1 MKFKLKKIFNPAGD
15 QPKAIDELVN
25 FIGHDKKHQ
34 VLLGATGTGKTF
46 TIANVI
52 ERTQKS
58 ALILVHNKTLAM
70 QIFGEMK
77 SFFPENRVEYY
88 VSFFDYYRPEAYKP
102 SSDIYLEK
110 KTQRNADIEKMRM
123 NALNALSTEKSV
135 IVVASVASIYGCLDP
150 TRYQAAM
157 IDLTIG
163 DLLVKETFIKEL
175 FSIGYTTEKKN
186 LRISSDEKKN
196 QIDIDREEDSFFRI
210 EFLITTGE
218 IVSLSRLWKSN
229 SDHTKLEKISIPPI
243 QYILEKEERM
253 RIILN
258 QIESDLKKQ
267 KEALNLEGK
276 FLEAQRLEKR
286 IGDDL
291 LDLKEFGFCSGVEN
305 YSSYFDGRNT
315 NDSPFVLLDFF
326 KRGNFITVVEESHI
340 TIPQIKAMYNTDR
353 SRKKTLVDYGFRLPS
368 ALDNRP
374 LNFEEFLK
382 KVDDVIY
389 VSATPGPFEL
399 EKVNNEITEQI
410 IRPTGLIDPEIEI
423 RSSTDQIKD
432 MIKEINIRAKKNE
445 KVLIYA
451 LTINMSEDIAA
462 YLQSKGVRAV
472 FIHSRLDVFERYQAI
487 ASLRRGVYDVIVGI
501 NLLKEG
507 IDIPEVSLVCIID
520 ADKPGFLR
528 DVRSLIQIVG
538 RAARN
543 QNGKVIFY
551 ANHMTSDM
559 RRAIDET
566 ERRRKIQTAHNT
578 KYNITPTTIVK
589 DLANNITLDSS
600 FHALI
605 GEFKSGKLT
614 IEEMDA
620 TIKDVEKN
628 MKRAVK
634 EFKFDKAIELR
645 NLLFDLKDL
654 AKR

>member
-1 MKFKLKKIFNPAGD
+1 MKFKLKKNFNPAGD

-25 FIGHDKKHQ
+25 FLALDKKHQ

-58 ALILVHNKTLAM
+58 ALIIVHNKTLAM
-70 QIFGEMK
+70 QVFGEMK

-102 SSDIYLEK
+102 SSDVYLEK

-157 IDLTIG
+157 IDLVVG
-163 DLLVKETFIKEL
+163 DSLVKEDFIKEL

-186 LRISSDEKKN
+186 LRVSSDEEKH
-196 QIDIDREEDSFFRI
+196 QIEIDREEDSYFRI
-210 EFLITTGE
+210 EFLLTTGV
-218 IVSLSRLWKSN
+218 ITSLSRLWKSN
-229 SDHTKLEKISIPPI
+229 AEHVTLEKISIPPI

-253 RIILN
+253 RVILKE
-258 QIESDLKKQ
+258 IESDLQKQ
-267 KEALNLEGK
+267 KTALNLAGK

-305 YSSYFDGRNT
+305 YSSYFDGRGA
-315 NDSPFVLLDFF
+315 DESPFVLLDFF
-326 KRGNFITVVEESHI
+326 KKGNFITVVEESHI
-340 TIPQIKAMYNTDR
+340 TVPQIKAMYNTDR
-353 SRKKTLVDYGFRLPS
+353 NRKKTLVDYGFRLPS

-374 LNFEEFLK
+374 LSFEEFLE

-389 VSATPGPFEL
+389 ISATPGPFEL

-423 RSSTDQIKD
+423 RSSIDQIKD
-432 MIKEINIRAKKNE
+432 MIKEINIRAKRNE

-462 YLQSKGVRAV
+462 YLQSQGVRAV

-551 ANHMTSDM
+551 ASHMTSDM
-559 RRAIDET
+559 RRAIEET
-566 ERRRKIQTAHNT
+566 ERRRKIQVKHNL
-578 KYNITPTTIVK
+578 KYNITPTTVVK
-589 DLANNITLDSS
+589 ELGNNILLDSN
-600 FHALI
+600 FATLI
-605 GEFKSGKLT
+605 SEFKSGKLSP
-614 IEEMDA
+614 EEVND

-654 AKR
+654 VK